1 LGGLKEFKTNE
12 TTIVKTIVVLLRNTT
27 WRCGKLE
34 RAIVTHLRNRRQNFG
49 RSKVSVI
56 DIMHHLNI
64 KGEKKEECIDAIKR
78 LEKRNIVRILPL

>member
-1 LGGLKEFKTNE
+1 MGGLKEFKTNE

-34 RAIVTHLRNRRQNFG
+34 RSIVTHLRNRRQNFG

>member
-12 TTIVKTIVVLLRNTT
+12 TTIVKTIVILLRNTT

-34 RAIVTHLRNRRQNFG
+34 RSIVTHLRNRRQNFG
-49 RSKVSVI
+49 RSEISVL

-64 KGEKKEECIDAIKR
+64 KGEKKNECIDAIKR

>member
-1 LGGLKEFKTNE
+1 MRDLKDFKANE
-12 TTIVKTIVVLLRNTT
+12 TTIFQTIVVLLRNTT

-34 RAIVTHLRNRRQNFG
+34 RSIVTHLRNMRQNFG
-49 RSKVSVI
+49 RSEVSVF